1 MKDCRWLLLALVVF
15 CPAAGQAASPWLPGT
30 GSGKM
35 TFSYVNESFQD
46 FWAGRNRERL
56 PTNLRQNTVWGNLE
70 WGLSDN
76 LALDLA
82 AGFTKATFG
91 ENSLDGLTD
100 SSIGLRYKALQ
111 QDRWVLT
118 FRGAANLHGSYRL
131 TDQGPYAPG
140 DRAHGVEG
148 STLVGMLFGHGV
160 FAFGESGLRY
170 RQKPVPNDFFA
181 SAGVG
186 HSVRGFTY
194 GTSYG
199 RVQSLSGLD
208 IGGPGFSPSRFREL
222 KEIVNILDSHA
233 GYTTSRGHYFGFS
246 YARSL
251 AGRNTG
257 AKRILGI
264 TVGLTF

>member
-1 MKDCRWLLLALVVF
+1 MRNCKGLLFALVALHSVV
-15 CPAAGQAASPWLPGT
+15 GEAASPWLPAAG
-30 GSGKM
+30 GGKV
-35 TFSYVNESFQD
+35 TFSYVNESFQN
-46 FWAGRNRERL
+46 FWAGGSKERL
-56 PTNLRQNTVWGNLE
+56 PTDLRQNTIWGNLE

-76 LALDLA
+76 LALDLTT
-82 AGFTKATFG
+82 GFTKATFG
-91 ENSLDGLTD
+91 ANSLDGLTD
-100 SSIGLRYKALQ
+100 SLIGLRYKALQ
-111 QDRWVLT
+111 RDRWVLT

-140 DRAHGVEG
+140 DRAHGFEG
-148 STLVGMLFGHGV
+148 STLAGILFGHGI

-194 GTSYG
+194 GASYG

-208 IGGPGFSPSRFREL
+208 IGGAGFSPARFREL
-222 KEIVNILDSHA
+222 KKIVNTLDSHA

-257 AKRILGI
+257 AKDIFGV
-264 TVGLTF
+264 TVGFAF